1 MFNHGKGFELRSVL
15 QARGQGSRL
24 RSAAPYFIKAYLLA
38 AFLTLVGK
46 CAAFLPPLAVPFVL
60 LLYAIVA
67 TIGALYYVVIRRI
80 HKQDMFNKGGDLSK
94 LNRKWK
100 VWFFGLFCFAL
111 FSALVFVLGAPRW
124 DDLVWVLVWFAIP
137 LYYVVFLA
145 ADRYAKQQFRFPYHK
160 AKAMKWSCGIALVV
174 LCLAYALLSVQAS
187 VDGQFLAL
195 DALRN
200 PYRPFEGSPSA
211 LLCEVD
217 KLSALMNNLTNYGLS
232 QIAATSFF
240 AAFIVKFALAVSVFL
255 GVVSQ
260 FGFCVLTWDE
270 VKSEFQLLPSR
281 DDDAVVF
288 KEGWGKRRGSV
299 DGGERAYAAGR
310 DDGGNQARAVGRGE
324 CCDFD
329 AKGDQVRVAG
339 PVDGGDSAR
348 VIGQG
353 DRAVSGNGVGH
364 AGAGLGGRLARRADV
379 RRRDAS
385 EDIGRPLGAQPFIA
399 GYFLIA
405 GVVWLALSGGF
416 LWLDVK
422 TSKMRATSEYTAAD
436 AFVARHTDEIIAF
449 LEGGFEDYLEDEA
462 IGEEYRH
469 KFDELIAAREE
480 TLDPLIDAYY
490 DQCITHVDS
499 YLDWRKG
506 LFGGIAGHLG
516 GFGEGRAVESFKSK
530 VAGQV
535 DATQLES
542 AYAQYVDS
550 LMQLRS
556 EYWIKR
562 NDGGIDTPIGSSIL
576 EDMVRKKSEL
586 KLWRALDDGGES
598 VRSALLGADGNVDDG
613 TRKAMLVDFIDQARS
628 GTFASLDEFERFCLG
643 ELGGSAE

>member
-1 MFNHGKGFELRSVL
+1 MSGVRSEKGNSFMLNRGEGFKLRSVL

-100 VWFFGLFCFAL
+100 IWFFGLFCFAL

-255 GVVSQ
+255 GMVSQ
-260 FGFCVLTWDE
+260 FGFCALTWDE

-281 DDDAVVF
+281 DGDGAVVF
-288 KEGWGKRRGSV
+288 KGGRGERGGSV
-299 DGGERAYAAGR
+299 DGDERAYVAGWD
-310 DDGGNQARAVGRGE
+310 DDGNRVRAVGQRE

-329 AKGDQVRVAG
+329 AEGERVRVAG
-339 PVDGGDSAR
+339 PVDGGDLAR

-353 DRAVSGNGVGH
+353 DRTVSGDDVG
-364 AGAGLGGRLARRADV
+364 RA
-379 RRRDAS
+379 
-385 EDIGRPLGAQPFIA
+385 LGAQPFIA
-399 GYFLIA
+399 GYFLIV

-416 LWLDVK
+416 LWLDAQ
-422 TSKMRATSEYTAAD
+422 TSKIRATREYTAAD
-436 AFVARHTDEIIAF
+436 VFVAKHTDEIIAF
-449 LEGGFEDYLEDEA
+449 LEGGFEDYLEDKA

-469 KFDELIAAREE
+469 KFDELIATREE

-490 DQCITHVDS
+490 DQCIPHVDS
-499 YLDWRKG
+499 YLDRRKG

-516 GFGEGRAVESFKSK
+516 GFGGGRAVESFKSK

-562 NDGGIDTPIGSSIL
+562 NDGGIDTPIDSSIL

-598 VRSALLGADGNVDDG
+598 VRSVLLGADGSVDDE

-628 GTFASLDEFERFCLG
+628 GTFASLDEFERFCQG

>member
-1 MFNHGKGFELRSVL
+1 MFNHGKGFELRSAL
-15 QARGQGSRL
+15 QAHGPGSRL
-24 RSAAPYFIKAYLLA
+24 RSAAPYFIKAFLLV

-67 TIGALYYVVIRRI
+67 TIGALYYVVIRRV
-80 HKQDMFNKGGDLSK
+80 HKQDVFNKGGDLSK

-100 VWFFGLFCFAL
+100 IWFFGLFCFAL
-111 FSALVFVLGAPRW
+111 FSGLVFVLGAPRW
-124 DDLVWVLVWFAIP
+124 DDFVWVLIWFAVP

-255 GVVSQ
+255 GMVSQ

-281 DDDAVVF
+281 DGDGAVVF
-288 KEGWGKRRGSV
+288 KGGRGERGGSV
-299 DGGERAYAAGR
+299 DGDERAYVAGWD
-310 DDGGNQARAVGRGE
+310 DDGNRVRAVGQRE

-329 AKGDQVRVAG
+329 AEGERVRVAG
-339 PVDGGDSAR
+339 PVDGGDLAR

-353 DRAVSGNGVGH
+353 DRTVSGDDVG
-364 AGAGLGGRLARRADV
+364 RA
-379 RRRDAS
+379 
-385 EDIGRPLGAQPFIA
+385 LGAQPFIA
-399 GYFLIA
+399 GYFLIV

-416 LWLDVK
+416 LWLDAQ
-422 TSKMRATSEYTAAD
+422 TSKIRATREYTAAD
-436 AFVARHTDEIIAF
+436 AFVAKHTDEIIAF
-449 LEGGFEDYLEDEA
+449 LEGGFEDYLEDKA

-469 KFDELIAAREE
+469 KFDELIATREE

-490 DQCITHVDS
+490 DQCIPHVDS

-516 GFGEGRAVESFKSK
+516 GFGGGRAVESFKSK

-562 NDGGIDTPIGSSIL
+562 NDGGIDTPIDSSIL

-598 VRSALLGADGNVDDG
+598 VRSALLGADGSVDDE

-628 GTFASLDEFERFCLG
+628 DTFASLDEFERFCQG